1 MERVDELA
9 LETFGSS
16 TSGYLREGVHRNN
29 WQIENLEGG
38 DWQQVIN
45 RLNKI
50 CRISYG
56 GDVIYALEQ
65 PAAGMDNIWI
75 IGSFNLLVLL
85 PTMKQII
92 LNK

>member
-1 MERVDELA
+1 MYTEITDKLK
-9 LETFGSS
+9 TWK
-16 TSGYLREGVHRNN
+16 GVTDN
-29 WQIENLEGG
+29 
-38 DWQQVIN
+38 QVIN
-45 RLNKI
+45 RLNNI